1 MVGKWNT
8 LIDIENLV
16 QCLFYMWDTLYTMY
30 RREHSIADTD
40 SISHAYQNRAWVNST
55 LARGSF
61 VRFSMPWHYILCVYT
76 VYSTSTT
83 TFLYWYYGFDFT
95 LSPSNVY
102 AVAILWK
109 SSTFIIYM
117 FIGPNLSPRVD
128 VITQHDD
135 YLDFVLCLEW

>member
-8 LIDIENLV
+8 LINIENLV

-30 RREHSIADTD
+30 QREHSIADTD

-61 VRFSMPWHYILCVYT
+61 VHFSMPWHYILCVYT

-95 LSPSNVY
+95 LPASDVY
-102 AVAILWK
+102 SVAIL
-109 SSTFIIYM
+109 
-117 FIGPNLSPRVD
+117 
-128 VITQHDD
+128 
-135 YLDFVLCLEW
+135 